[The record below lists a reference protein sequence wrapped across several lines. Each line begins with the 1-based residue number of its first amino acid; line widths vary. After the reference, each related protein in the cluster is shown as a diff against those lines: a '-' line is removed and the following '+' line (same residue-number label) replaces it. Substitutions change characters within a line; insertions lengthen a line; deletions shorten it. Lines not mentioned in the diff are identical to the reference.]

1 MVVSGGKLHSSS
13 PAKEEA
19 PVAPSLSAVAS
30 SGKPDLGGVASSAAA
45 PLPKLVVTPERIRVS
60 QGVTQ
65 GLLVHQ
71 VSPQYPAMARE
82 TRVEGDVLLEALI
95 GKDGTVRDL
104 KAVSG
109 PPLLI
114 QAAIS
119 AVRQWRYKPYL
130 LNGQP
135 VEVETQ
141 IKLQFRL

>member
-1 MVVSGGKLHSSS
+1 LNGLVST
-13 PAKEEA
+13 A
-19 PVAPSLSAVAS
+19 PVAVPKL
-30 SGKPDLGGVASSAAA
+30 AAA
-45 PLPKLVVTPERIRVS
+45 PPQRIRVS

-65 GLLVHQ
+65 GLLVRQ
-71 VSPQYPAMARE
+71 VKPQYPSMARE
-82 TRVEGDVLLEALI
+82 TRVEGDVVLEAVI

-104 KAVSG
+104 KAISG
-109 PPLLI
+109 PAMLVGS
-114 QAAIS
+114 AIR